1 MVAFH
6 CYVGLPECNSP
17 MNQIIFT
24 SPSLRMDVDKTP
36 DSKNPPLRLVDSVE
50 LEAEKGEH
58 NLRDQGEPYRNH
70 WDGTL
75 AV

>member
-1 MVAFH
+1 
-6 CYVGLPECNSP
+6 
-17 MNQIIFT
+17 
-24 SPSLRMDVDKTP
+24 MDVDKTP